1 MLPSAAAMRVTI
13 AIDLDQ
19 AVDSSGSTFGGNRQS
34 ASGAGQLSD
43 NFINMRLNAG
53 AFQNLAHLHLKVWV
67 EQNGYHEAMMVRAIR
82 GPALGCV
89 HTKHS
94 QKAGP
99 FSDARLKMDLPFR
112 VHRRSASPLSPLALL
127 FEFRCVRAAPLCC
140 ADLSAHACET
150 HLGDWSCSGERVL
163 VFRVQGSGS
172 RCGLRVS
179 VNVVGKL

>member
-99 FSDARLKMDLPFR
+99 FSDARLKMDLPFHNRLVYNR
-112 VHRRSASPLSPLALL
+112 VHRGSASPS
-127 FEFRCVRAAPLCC
+127 
-140 ADLSAHACET
+140 
-150 HLGDWSCSGERVL
+150 
-163 VFRVQGSGS
+163 
-172 RCGLRVS
+172 
-179 VNVVGKL
+179 